1 MKRKTLKILIAG
13 LIVALS
19 THVQA
24 ESLHQA
30 VTDHNIESVKLQLQN
45 GADINQL
52 GRSWYEF
59 GSPLHLAVR
68 EGHQDIAELL
78 IKNGAEV
85 DVRDHNDYTPLH
97 NAAWNGNL
105 EMVKLLLDAGANIT
119 ARSYSGSTPLSCAYS
134 SKQAEVIQFIET
146 KLQSASN

>member
-1 MKRKTLKILIAG
+1 MRIRYLKTLLAG
-13 LIVALS
+13 LVVTLS
-19 THVQA
+19 MNVQA
-24 ESLHQA
+24 GSLHEA
-30 VTDHNIESVKLQLQN
+30 VTNQDIESVKLQLQN

-52 GRSWYEF
+52 GPSWYEY

-68 EGHQDIAELL
+68 SGNRDLAALL
-78 IKNGAEV
+78 IEKGAEV
-85 DVRDHNDYTPLH
+85 DVRDEGDYTPLH

-119 ARSYSGSTPLSCAYS
+119 ARSYAGSTPLSCANS

-146 KLQSASN
+146 KLQTASN

>member
-1 MKRKTLKILIAG
+1 MKSKPLKLLLGG

-19 THVQA
+19 MNVQA

-52 GRSWYEF
+52 GRSWYEY

-68 EGHQDIAELL
+68 SGHQDIAELL
-78 IKNGAEV
+78 IEKGADIE
-85 DVRDHNDYTPLH
+85 VRDHGDYTPLH

-134 SKQAEVIQFIET
+134 SKQAEVIQFIES
-146 KLQSASN
+146 KLQSVSN